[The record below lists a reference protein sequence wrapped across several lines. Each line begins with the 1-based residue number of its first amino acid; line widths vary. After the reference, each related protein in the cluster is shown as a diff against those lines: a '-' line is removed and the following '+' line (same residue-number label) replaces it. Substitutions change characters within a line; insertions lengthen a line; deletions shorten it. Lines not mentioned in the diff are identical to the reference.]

1 VLVTAAV
8 VPGPP
13 AFVGELMGSAAHELD
28 DLRHAADQVV
38 SRTLSGLLS
47 ATEGLPSVDSDSDSD
62 SDLGLELGPGPGVGS
77 DPVQLVVV
85 GPGRPGEFD
94 AAGPVSF
101 TGFGR
106 DVVVPALVEGRRGDR
121 RLPTPIM
128 VARYLASRDLAAHPE
143 HVELWASA
151 RWITTSG
158 ADASVLGKRLR
169 AVGTQVALV
178 LVADGADCHGP
189 KAPRAEDPRAQA
201 YDDEVCAALA
211 SGEPG
216 RLAQIDVD
224 LGEELGAT
232 GQRVWPV
239 LVAAAGGDEIGE
251 VLWAGAPYGVGWV
264 VASWRKPD
272 DQCAGDEVNYL

>member
-1 VLVTAAV
+1 MLVTAAV

-13 AFVGELMGSAAHELD
+13 AFVAELMGSAAHELD
-28 DLRHAADQVV
+28 DLRQAADQVV
-38 SRTLSGLLS
+38 FRTLSGLLS
-47 ATEGLPSVDSDSDSD
+47 ATGELPSTNPDPDSDSEPDSD
-62 SDLGLELGPGPGVGS
+62 SDLGL
-77 DPVQLVVV
+77 DAVQLLVV

-101 TGFGR
+101 AGFGR
-106 DVVVPALVEGRRGDR
+106 DVVVPALLEGRRGDR
-121 RLPTPIM
+121 GLPTPIM

-143 HVELWASA
+143 HVDLWASA
-151 RWITTSG
+151 RWITTG
-158 ADASVLGKRLR
+158 GPDASVLGEQLR
-169 AVGTQVALV
+169 AEGTRVALI

-216 RLAQIDVD
+216 RLAQVDVD

-239 LVAAAGGDEIGE
+239 LVAAAGDGIGE

-264 VASWRKPD
+264 VASWRKAD
-272 DQCAGDEVNYL
+272 DLCAGIEGENYAGK